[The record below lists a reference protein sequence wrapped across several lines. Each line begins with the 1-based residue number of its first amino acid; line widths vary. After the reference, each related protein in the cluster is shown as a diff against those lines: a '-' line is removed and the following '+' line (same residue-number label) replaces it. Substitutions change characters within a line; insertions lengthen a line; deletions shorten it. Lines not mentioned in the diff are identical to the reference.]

1 MIKIKFNSYIYFY
14 GDFMSVSIVDEA
26 KAIIDDLVKRGV
38 AYAVGL
44 YPFLHSVSE
53 WRSSNVRTT
62 LKPAFGANEAERV
75 YSELERAFKNI
86 DLYIRVRVGDREEYL
101 VDYLRKYILEEHVT
115 KVILEEVEK
124 RFNQMPE
131 GEKRI
136 LSITCAIIDKL
147 EGKSYPGLSINR
159 DNEGFLGISDS
170 DYFPTIVSSVL
181 GFEVP
186 NIRALFYKYLLGFH
200 HETASRRYWYLSLR
214 IYPFAITYVKK
225 LASYAPNYI
234 KLPSKSEVESKLH
247 ELYERGEFL
256 KLSVIHY
263 ATLRV
268 EDLIF
273 LEYFSGKSREQL
285 CKEIIIEGIINKC
298 FVNPLV
304 YDYVDEYMKHLY
316 EKALRDLT
324 TVIKGTLEKAG
335 YDYSCIS
342 DYCMFIKTSAKPI
355 YMWFYPWPLIPSTPY
370 RVEGVKVIII
380 QGIPSPRILEY
391 LKDRAGEALWLFIEG
406 KRVAIA
412 SNTYRSEDHSE
423 LLKALGSYFSLEF
436 IGPVPEDLTKKP
448 EVLQPLTTTRPEILE
463 SIVASVLRD
472 LGFNVRTNVK
482 LPAKGGEVEA
492 DVWATKNVGGLQ
504 FRVYASCKNWN
515 RDIDRQVI
523 DQEFGRVLQLDQL
536 PHLRILV
543 VRSLTEPARKA
554 ALDDGF
560 FVIELGEKATT
571 ANSQEIYSSIYGR
584 LRDLFIGIAPDKI
597 RKIIDNLKNIIGDL
611 EELVKP
617 QL

>member
-1 MIKIKFNSYIYFY
+1 
-14 GDFMSVSIVDEA
+14 MSVSNVDDA
-26 KAIIDDLVKRGV
+26 KTIIDDLVKRGV

-44 YPFLHSVSE
+44 YSFLHSVSE
-53 WRSSNVRTT
+53 WRSSNVRAT
-62 LKPAFGANEAERV
+62 LEPAFGANEAERV

-86 DLYIRVRVGDREEYL
+86 NLYVRVRVGDREEYL

-147 EGKSYPGLSINR
+147 EGKDYPELYISRNS
-159 DNEGFLGISDS
+159 EGFLVVGVSDS

-181 GFEVP
+181 GFDVP
-186 NIRALFYKYLLGFH
+186 NIRALFYKYLLGFNDM
-200 HETASRRYWYLSLR
+200 TVARRHWYLSIK

-256 KLSVIHY
+256 KLSVIHHAPLTY
-263 ATLRV
+263 YIN
-268 EDLIF
+268 LIF
-273 LEYFSGKSREQL
+273 LEHFSGKPREQL
-285 CKEIIIEGIINKC
+285 CKEIIIEGIMNKC
-298 FVNPLV
+298 FVNPPV
-304 YDYVDEYMKHLY
+304 YDYVNKYMKSLY
-316 EKALRDLT
+316 EEALRNLT
-324 TVIKGTLEKAG
+324 TVFKEILEKAG
-335 YDYSCIS
+335 YYYSCIS
-342 DYCMFIKTSAKPI
+342 DYCIFTKTPAKPI

-370 RVEGVKVIII
+370 RVEGSKVIVI

-391 LKDRAGEALWLFIEG
+391 LKDRAEDALWLFLEG

-412 SNTYRSEDHSE
+412 SNTYRGEDHSE
-423 LLKALGSYFSLEF
+423 LLKALGSYFSVEF
-436 IGPVPEDLTKKP
+436 IGPVSEDLTKKP
-448 EVLQPLTTTRPEILE
+448 GAIQPQLITTTRPEVLE

-472 LGFNVRTNVK
+472 LGLNVQTNVK
-482 LPAKGGEVEA
+482 LPAKGGEIEV
-492 DVWATKNVGGLQ
+492 DVWATKNVGGLP
-504 FRVYASCKNWN
+504 FRVYVSCKNWN
-515 RDIDRQVI
+515 RDVDRQVI

-543 VRSLTEPARKA
+543 VRSLTEPAKKA

-571 ANSQEIYSSIYGR
+571 ANSQEIYSTIYGK

-597 RKIIDNLKNIIGDL
+597 RKIIDSLENIIGDL

-617 QL
+617 RL

>member
-1 MIKIKFNSYIYFY
+1 
-14 GDFMSVSIVDEA
+14 
-26 KAIIDDLVKRGV
+26 
-38 AYAVGL
+38 
-44 YPFLHSVSE
+44 VSE
-53 WRSSNVRTT
+53 WRSSNVRAT
-62 LKPAFGANEAERV
+62 LEPAFGANEAERV
-75 YSELERAFKNI
+75 YSELERAFKDI
-86 DLYIRVRVGDREEYL
+86 DLYVKVRVGDREEYL
-101 VDYLRKYILEEHVT
+101 IDYLRKYILEEHVT

-124 RFNQMPE
+124 RFNQMSE

-147 EGKSYPGLSINR
+147 EGRDYPELYIRR
-159 DNEGFLGISDS
+159 DDKGFLEVHVSDV
-170 DYFPTIVSSVL
+170 DYFPAIVSSVL
-181 GFEVP
+181 GFDVP
-186 NIRALFYKYLLGFH
+186 DTRALFYKYLLGFH
-200 HETASRRYWYLSLR
+200 DMATSRRHWYLSLK
-214 IYPFAITYVKK
+214 IYPFVITYVKK
-225 LASYAPNYI
+225 LASYAPNYT
-234 KLPSKSEVESKLH
+234 KFPSKSEVESKLH

-256 KLSVIHY
+256 KLSAVHY
-263 ATLRV
+263 ASHTYYRV
-268 EDLIF
+268 EGLTF
-273 LEYFSGKSREQL
+273 LEYFSGKSGEQL
-285 CKEIIIEGIINKC
+285 CKEVTIEGIINKC

-304 YDYVDEYMKHLY
+304 YDYVNEYMKSLY
-316 EKALRDLT
+316 EEALRNLT
-324 TVIKGTLEKAG
+324 TVFKGVLEKAG
-335 YDYSCIS
+335 YDYYSCIS

-370 RVEGVKVIII
+370 RVEGVKVTVI

-391 LKDRAGEALWLFIEG
+391 LKDRAGEALWLFVEG
-406 KRVAIA
+406 KRISIA

-423 LLKALGSYFSLEF
+423 LLKALGSHFSLEF

-448 EVLQPLTTTRPEILE
+448 EVIQPQPLTTTRPEILE

-472 LGFNVRTNVK
+472 LGFNVQTNVK
-482 LPAKGGEVEA
+482 LPAKGGEIEV

-504 FRVYASCKNWN
+504 FRIYASCKNWN
-515 RDIDRQVI
+515 RDVDRQVI

-571 ANSQEIYSSIYGR
+571 ANSQEIYNIIYRR

-611 EELVKP
+611 EELIKP
-617 QL
+617 QP

>member
-1 MIKIKFNSYIYFY
+1 
-14 GDFMSVSIVDEA
+14 MSASIVDEA

-38 AYAVGL
+38 AYAVGI

-53 WRSSNVRTT
+53 WRSSNVRAT
-62 LKPAFGANEAERV
+62 LEPAFGANEAERV

-86 DLYIRVRVGDREEYL
+86 DLYVRVRVGEREEYL
-101 VDYLRKYILEEHVT
+101 IDYLKKYILEEHVT

-124 RFNQMPE
+124 RFNQMSE

-136 LSITCAIIDKL
+136 LSVTCAIIDKL
-147 EGKSYPGLSINR
+147 EGKDYPELYISR
-159 DNEGFLGISDS
+159 DSEGFLVVGVSDS

-181 GFEVP
+181 GFDVP
-186 NIRALFYKYLLGFH
+186 NIRALFYKHLLGFNDM
-200 HETASRRYWYLSLR
+200 TVSRRHWYLRLM
-214 IYPFAITYVKK
+214 IYPFATTYVKK
-225 LASYAPNYI
+225 LTSYAPNYI

-256 KLSVIHY
+256 KLSVIHHAPLTY
-263 ATLRV
+263 YINLT
-268 EDLIF
+268 F
-273 LEYFSGKSREQL
+273 LEHFFGKSREQL
-285 CKEIIIEGIINKC
+285 CKEIIIEGMMNKC
-298 FVNPLV
+298 FVNPLI
-304 YDYVDEYMKHLY
+304 YDYVNKYMKSLY
-316 EKALRDLT
+316 EKALRNLT
-324 TVIKGTLEKAG
+324 TVFKEILEKAG

-355 YMWFYPWPLIPSTPY
+355 YMWFYPWPLIPPTPY
-370 RVEGVKVIII
+370 HVEGVKVIVI

-391 LKDRAGEALWLFIEG
+391 LRDRTGEALWLFIEG

-423 LLKALGSYFSLEF
+423 LLKALGSHFSLEF
-436 IGPVPEDLTKKP
+436 IGPVPEDLMKKP
-448 EVLQPLTTTRPEILE
+448 GVISSQPLTTTRSEILE

-472 LGFNVRTNVK
+472 LGFNVQTNVK
-482 LPAKGGEVEA
+482 LPAKGGEIEV

-515 RDIDRQVI
+515 RDVDRQVI

-571 ANSQEIYSSIYGR
+571 ANSQEIYSTIYRR

-597 RKIIDNLKNIIGDL
+597 KKIIDNLKNIIGDL

>member
-1 MIKIKFNSYIYFY
+1 M
-14 GDFMSVSIVDEA
+14 SIVDEA

-53 WRSSNVRTT
+53 WRSSNVRAT
-62 LKPAFGANEAERV
+62 LEPAFGANEAERV

-86 DLYIRVRVGDREEYL
+86 DLYVRVRVGDREEYL

-124 RFNQMPE
+124 RFNQMSE

-147 EGKSYPGLSINR
+147 EGRDYPELYIRR
-159 DNEGFLGISDS
+159 DDKGFLEVRVSDV
-170 DYFPTIVSSVL
+170 DYFPATVSSVL
-181 GFEVP
+181 GFDVP
-186 NIRALFYKYLLGFH
+186 DIRALFYKYLLGFH
-200 HETASRRYWYLSLR
+200 DMATSRRHWYLSLK

-225 LASYAPNYI
+225 LASYAPNYT
-234 KLPSKSEVESKLH
+234 KFPSKSEVESKLH

-256 KLSVIHY
+256 KLSAVHY
-263 ATLRV
+263 ASHTYYRV
-268 EDLIF
+268 EGLTF
-273 LEYFSGKSREQL
+273 LEYFSGKSGEQL
-285 CKEIIIEGIINKC
+285 CKEVTIEGIINKC

-304 YDYVDEYMKHLY
+304 YDYVNGYMKSLY
-316 EKALRDLT
+316 EEALRNLT
-324 TVIKGTLEKAG
+324 TVFKGVLEKAG

-355 YMWFYPWPLIPSTPY
+355 YMWFYPWPLTPSTPY
-370 RVEGVKVIII
+370 RVEGVKVIVI

-391 LKDRAGEALWLFIEG
+391 LKDREREALWLFIEG
-406 KRVAIA
+406 KRIAIA

-423 LLKALGSYFSLEF
+423 LLKALGRHFSLEF

-448 EVLQPLTTTRPEILE
+448 EAIQPQPFTTTRPEILE

-472 LGFNVRTNVK
+472 LGFNVQTNVK
-482 LPAKGGEVEA
+482 LPAKGGEIEV

-504 FRVYASCKNWN
+504 FRIYASCKNWN
-515 RDIDRQVI
+515 RDVDRQVI

-571 ANSQEIYSSIYGR
+571 ANSQEIYSIIYRR

-617 QL
+617 QP